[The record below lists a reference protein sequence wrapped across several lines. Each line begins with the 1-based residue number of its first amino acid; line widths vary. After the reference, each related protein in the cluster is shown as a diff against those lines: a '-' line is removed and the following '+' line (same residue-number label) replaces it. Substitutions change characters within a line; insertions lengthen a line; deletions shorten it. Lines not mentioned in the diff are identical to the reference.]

1 LTPILADISLT
12 NPFVENA
19 VDREQWSTYQ
29 GKSLCQRAQMKLIK
43 HVWAERN
50 RMVVPFVS
58 DTLGSME
65 GKSAVSLCLFAWCQA
80 LQETEFFVKDLG
92 DGAGADNGS
101 SALVEVSQ
109 RALRRRDSRLTLAV

>member
-1 LTPILADISLT
+1 
-12 NPFVENA
+12 
-19 VDREQWSTYQ
+19 
-29 GKSLCQRAQMKLIK
+29 MKLIK
-43 HVWAERN
+43 HVWAESN

-109 RALRRRDSRLTLAV
+109 RALRRRDSRLTFAV